1 MNTAEAM
8 ERNVAAIKRGT
19 ASRVFDWRK
28 AANLL
33 VEKMKE
39 GDPFIAYAGLEEDM
53 EWTGGTILSFD
64 GHSFELN
71 RDSYTYLASNW
82 AKPILVIHYED
93 QSDLELCCWEYSE
106 DSEYDSSTRWPTE
119 AVNILADYKDSL

>member
-1 MNTAEAM
+1 MNTNEAI
-8 ERNVAAIKRGT
+8 ERNFAAIKRGT

-39 GDPFIAYAGLEEDM
+39 GDPFVAYAGLESDM
-53 EWTGGTILSFD
+53 EWTGGPILSFD
-64 GHSFELN
+64 GYSFKLN
-71 RDSYTYLASNW
+71 KDSYTYLASTW

-93 QSDLELCCWEYSE
+93 ESDLELCCWEYSE
-106 DSEYDSSTRWPTE
+106 GSEYNSSTKWPPE
-119 AVNILADYKDSL
+119 AVNILADYEASL